1 MDLANTA
8 TLKKINRRIAEALAE
23 VENEFDLDF
32 KTGTFRYSPDGDS
45 FDFKMEATA
54 RGAETREEKDF
65 KETFALDF
73 SAVKPEHLGKVFDAS
88 GGKRF
93 KVTGFKTRSRKNK
106 IALMDIDSGREMHCP
121 IKTLEM
127 WVTTGREVK

>member
-1 MDLANTA
+1 MDLSNTA

-32 KTGTFRYSPDGDS
+32 KIGTFRYSPDGDL

-54 RGAETREEKDF
+54 RGAETREAKHF
-65 KETFALDF
+65 KEAFASDF
-73 SAVKPEHLGKVFDAS
+73 SPVKPGHLGKVFEAS
-88 GGKRF
+88 GGRRVKL
-93 KVTGFKTRSRKNK
+93 TGYNSRARKNK
-106 IALMDIDSGREMHCP
+106 ITLIDIESGQELTCT
-121 IKTLEM
+121 IKTLES